1 MKRKKIIIIL
11 LIAIVL
17 ISFSLIYTGMFFEK
31 ISKPKYIFSNSI
43 DIIKEQGKNLFEL
56 NSKYDLGDTFT
67 IEGTFKSNTKSD
79 YVVNQSKIDPE
90 FIKKL
95 NAINNFN
102 DLDTSFKISQ
112 NDKEGVSLLDITSKT
127 KNKDIITSKY
137 YINNSTEYLFV
148 NGIVKNYVNE
158 GSSNY
163 FEMLDEDN
171 TIKTNIDYLYDFI
184 FESIKKNIKDEYFE
198 VYSVNET
205 INLKEQE
212 VNKITIEIDDKRIKE
227 ILNGILKDLKKD
239 ERAYKILSSVNE
251 DFKKTKISN
260 KKRYLKSKETI
271 TIVIYTTK
279 ILNNPLKYEII
290 HLKGDN
296 KQTYIYEGDKEKGV
310 FYYNDKNETKYITNV
325 AFSDK
330 KITLEV
336 KNIYGKKIGSATY
349 QKDENTTSFICDIM
363 LDTKKY
369 DINYTSKYKDVK
381 KDSYSNEKILD
392 INIIEDSVN
401 KVEGTYNLNYTVTNK
416 TKIDEDISN
425 AVLKS
430 TLTEE
435 ESNKLDNIYDI
446 VRTRLESK

>member
-198 VYSVNET
+198 VY
-205 INLKEQE
+205 
-212 VNKITIEIDDKRIKE
+212 
-227 ILNGILKDLKKD
+227 
-239 ERAYKILSSVNE
+239 
-251 DFKKTKISN
+251 
-260 KKRYLKSKETI
+260 
-271 TIVIYTTK
+271 
-279 ILNNPLKYEII
+279 
-290 HLKGDN
+290 
-296 KQTYIYEGDKEKGV
+296 
-310 FYYNDKNETKYITNV
+310 
-325 AFSDK
+325 
-330 KITLEV
+330 
-336 KNIYGKKIGSATY
+336 
-349 QKDENTTSFICDIM
+349 
-363 LDTKKY
+363 
-369 DINYTSKYKDVK
+369 
-381 KDSYSNEKILD
+381 
-392 INIIEDSVN
+392 
-401 KVEGTYNLNYTVTNK
+401 
-416 TKIDEDISN
+416 
-425 AVLKS
+425 
-430 TLTEE
+430 
-435 ESNKLDNIYDI
+435 
-446 VRTRLESK
+446 